1 MRQGHG
7 RGEARAILKR
17 AAVLSGGC
25 LMPRV
30 LLRGPMSARASPH
43 RRRGRAGR
51 RTRRRSAYR
60 DLDSLRRE
68 HEEKGDAI
76 RARLEE
82 FKTKWRQPDER
93 LFEEVAYC
101 ILAIQTKARASD
113 AAGRG
118 LSGQGLLL
126 GGGRAADS
134 AVPPPPLRVPQPH
147 APAP

>member
-1 MRQGHG
+1 
-7 RGEARAILKR
+7 
-17 AAVLSGGC
+17 
-25 LMPRV
+25 MPQV
-30 LLRGPMSARASPH
+30 LLRWPMSARTNPH
-43 RRRGRAGR
+43 RRQIRRTGP

-82 FKTKWRQPDER
+82 FKTKWRGPGER

-101 ILAIQTKARASD
+101 IPAIQTKARASD

-118 LSGQGLLL
+118 LSGAG
-126 GGGRAADS
+126 
-134 AVPPPPLRVPQPH
+134 PPPC
-147 APAP
+147 AGGPARCS